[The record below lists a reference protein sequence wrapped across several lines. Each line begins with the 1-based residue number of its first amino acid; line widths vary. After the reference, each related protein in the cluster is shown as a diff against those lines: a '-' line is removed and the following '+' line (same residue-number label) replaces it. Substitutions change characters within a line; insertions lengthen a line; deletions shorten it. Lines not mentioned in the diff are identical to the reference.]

1 MAMLD
6 RSRTQKIIRS
16 TSLLVL
22 GAASVIFLIIVI
34 RTASNLSGSTDS
46 MLTRTVSIAGI
57 DLMELSKTP
66 VQNGG
71 YQASVQ
77 YLPGILIY
85 AALML
90 VSVLALSFWRVRR
103 QNIGDVPRR
112 TNPAV

>member
-1 MAMLD
+1 MLD
-6 RSRTQKIIRS
+6 RSRTQIIIRS

-22 GAASVIFLIIVI
+22 GAAFVVFLIMVI
-34 RTASNLSGSTDS
+34 RTASDLSSPTES
-46 MLTRTVSIAGI
+46 MLTRTVSFAGI
-57 DLMELSKTP
+57 ELMEFSKTP

-85 AALML
+85 AALVVVTVM
-90 VSVLALSFWRVRR
+90 VLSFWRVRR
-103 QNIGDVPRR
+103 QNPDNAPGR